1 MDWDKIRKFLVELR
15 KENGLT
21 QQQLSEKL
29 YTSRENIS
37 KWERGVNN
45 PSTEMLIDLSK
56 IYNVSVKE
64 LLAGER
70 KTETNEEKINNMAVE
85 VLKDSHTR
93 IKKILTTFIILASY
107 QEYVTNIMRHERN
120 YEAEFKNVTYGE
132 AKEIAKDSNVKEI
145 SVMQV
150 FGESAD
156 LTPNSILTYKINV
169 SGFDENSIK
178 NCHIELVE
186 GRFPQNDKEILLI
199 DIPGTYSLM
208 SNSQE
213 EEIARD
219 YICFE
224 KPDVMVVV
232 VDATCLERNL
242 NLVYQTMEITD
253 NVVVCVNL
261 LDEAE
266 KKGIVIDTEK
276 LSNLLGVPVVGTIA
290 RKKKTL
296 KKLTEAINNVALG
309 LTNPKPIKIKYAP
322 IIEESIVMVEEI
334 LKKKLENVDN
344 NLKRW
349 ISLKLIDGNE
359 KIITSIENHLKIDLK
374 SDKELAL
381 KLNEIKILLLKNNI
395 NENNFRDNIV
405 SSIIEEAE
413 KINKKVCKYKSEN
426 YNERDRKIDKILTSK
441 KYGIP
446 IMLLFLGVIF
456 WLTITGANYP
466 SELLSNFFN
475 FLQDKLYILFER
487 INAPDWLTGIL
498 VTGMFQTT
506 GWVISVMLPP
516 MMIFFPL
523 FTLLEDLGYL
533 PRIAFNLDGCFK
545 KCCGTGKQ
553 ALTMCMGFGC
563 NAAGVVGCRII
574 DSPRE
579 RLIAILTNVFVP
591 CNGRFPFLITIAMI
605 FIGSYFTGIYKS
617 IISTLVVLLVILL
630 GIILTL
636 VISKILSKTILKGI
650 PSSFILELPPYRKPQ
665 IGKILIRSIFD
676 RTIFVLGRAIS
687 VAAPVGIVIWLF
699 ANLTIGD
706 LSILTYIANFL
717 EPFAKLIGLDGYIL
731 TAFIL
736 GIPANEI
743 VLPIILMS
751 YMSTGAL
758 VNLEDTYSI
767 GQILIQNGWTILTAI
782 NVMIFTLLHFPC
794 GTTLLTIKKETKS
807 AKWTI
812 ISFLLPTICGMILCF
827 ITTFIYNVIN
837 VLI

>member
-1 MDWDKIRKFLVELR
+1 MYGKSSIFNALTGMHQHTGNWPGKTVANASGTYTYQN
-15 KENGLT
+15 KE
-21 QQQLSEKL
+21 
-29 YTSRENIS
+29 
-37 KWERGVNN
+37 V
-45 PSTEMLIDLSK
+45 
-56 IYNVSVKE
+56 
-64 LLAGER
+64 
-70 KTETNEEKINNMAVE
+70 
-85 VLKDSHTR
+85 
-93 IKKILTTFIILASY
+93 
-107 QEYVTNIMRHERN
+107 
-120 YEAEFKNVTYGE
+120 
-132 AKEIAKDSNVKEI
+132 
-145 SVMQV
+145 
-150 FGESAD
+150 
-156 LTPNSILTYKINV
+156 
-169 SGFDENSIK
+169 
-178 NCHIELVE
+178 
-186 GRFPQNDKEILLI
+186 LLI

-242 NLVYQTMEITD
+242 NLVYQTMEITN

-266 KKGIVIDTEK
+266 KKGIKIDIQK

-296 KKLTEAINNVALG
+296 KKLTEVIDNVA
-309 LTNPKPIKIKYAP
+309 TNEIVPKPIKIKYVP
-322 IIEESIVMVEEI
+322 VIEDSINMVEELI
-334 LKKKLENVDN
+334 KEKLENKDE
-344 NLKRW
+344 NLIRW
-349 ISLKLIDGNE
+349 ISLKLIDGDE
-359 KIITSIENHLKIDLK
+359 KILNSIQENLHIQIKG
-374 SDKELAL
+374 DKELAL
-381 KLNEIKILLLKNNI
+381 KLNEVKILLLKNNI

-405 SSIIEEAE
+405 SSIIGKAE
-413 KINKKVCKYKSEN
+413 KINKKVCEYRNSN

-441 KYGIP
+441 KFGIP

-456 WLTITGANYP
+456 WITITGANYP
-466 SELLSNFFN
+466 SQLLSNFFS
-475 FLQDKLYILFER
+475 FLQDKLYILFDN
-487 INAPDWLTGIL
+487 INAPDWLTGVLI
-498 VTGMFQTT
+498 TGMFQTT

-579 RLIAILTNVFVP
+579 RLIAILTNAFVP

-605 FIGSYFTGIYKS
+605 FIGGFFTGVYKS

-636 VISKILSKTILKGI
+636 VISKILSKTVLKGI

-665 IGKILIRSIFD
+665 IGKILVRSIFD

-717 EPFAKLIGLDGYIL
+717 DPFAKLMGLDGYIL

-751 YMSTGAL
+751 YMSTGSL

-767 GQILIQNGWTILTAI
+767 GQILVQNGWTILTAI

-807 AKWTI
+807 VKWTI
-812 ISFLLPTICGMILCF
+812 LAFLLPTLCGIIMCF
-827 ITTFIYNVIN
+827 LTTFIYNLIN